1 MSDAA
6 LLTGKGTM
14 VELDVKGEFLL
25 MPGVQSRGMT
35 QDAATTE
42 TVEYFPN
49 QTNTETGVQPQPAI
63 QIGGLSVPFHPTFD
77 DLDQKRSNGE
87 SGRIR
92 ISQPPLRTVVVTGA
106 GNTVT
111 IQADGT
117 VAQGGANRPAI
128 TRLGAVIE
136 VAGSFWV
143 VKSIVGGVV
152 KVAPLGNAAAT
163 LNATAEYKI
172 KNPGYIQG
180 PVGFSVISFNQWN
193 VDGFGNYTFEANL
206 QVQGVIPPLTPQ

>member
-14 VELDVKGEFLL
+14 VELEVGSEFLL

-35 QDAATTE
+35 QDAATSE

-77 DLDQKRSNGE
+77 DLEKKRSNGE

-92 ISQPPLRTVVVTGA
+92 ISQPPLRTVSVTGT
-106 GNTVT
+106 GNTVA
-111 IQADGT
+111 IASDGT
-117 VAQGGANRPAI
+117 VTTAGANRAPI
-128 TRLGAVIE
+128 TRLGSVIE
-136 VAGSFWV
+136 VGGSFWV
-143 VKSIVGGVV
+143 VKAISGGVARV
-152 KVAPLGNAAAT
+152 SPLGSAAAT
-163 LNATAEYKI
+163 LNATENYKV